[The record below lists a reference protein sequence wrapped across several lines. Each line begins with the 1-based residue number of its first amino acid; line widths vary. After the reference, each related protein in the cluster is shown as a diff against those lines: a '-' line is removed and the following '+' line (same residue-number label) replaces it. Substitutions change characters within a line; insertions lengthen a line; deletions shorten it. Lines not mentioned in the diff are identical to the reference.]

1 MGFDILAQNVIAG
14 KAPIIDP
21 HTHRAQKPAQLQARS
36 PIERKA
42 APDIRKGS
50 SKPVQDPE
58 SQGEIGECSPHG
70 KVDDQIAI
78 VVQASIIFAC
88 RGQDRT
94 R

>member
-1 MGFDILAQNVIAG
+1 MGFGILVQNAIDR
-14 KAPIIDP
+14 KAPIIDTY
-21 HTHRAQKPAQLQARS
+21 THRAQKPAQLQTRS

-42 APDIRKGS
+42 APDIRKGI
-50 SKPVQDPE
+50 SKPVQNPE

-88 RGQDRT
+88 PGQDRT